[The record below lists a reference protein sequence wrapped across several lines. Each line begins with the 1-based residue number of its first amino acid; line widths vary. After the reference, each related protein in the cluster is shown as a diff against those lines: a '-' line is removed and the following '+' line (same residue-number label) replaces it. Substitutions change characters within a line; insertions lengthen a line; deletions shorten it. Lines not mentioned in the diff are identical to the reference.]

1 MGPGG
6 SDFHRGFFSFRSVSS
21 FRVSVPSEGSWRCE
35 IISCQKCAQLYSSAS
50 DSCPAC
56 GFAALEIEGRWAW
69 APELAFGGGG
79 FKAEYFND
87 LCALEAGNFWFRAR
101 NSLILWAL
109 QKYFPG
115 FASFLEIG
123 CGTGF
128 VLSGVAS
135 EFPSATLYGSEIFNE
150 GLGFAARRVK
160 RATFMQMDAR
170 RIPYADEFDVIG
182 AFDVL
187 EHIAEDETVLA
198 QLHRALK
205 PGGGL
210 LITVPQHPR
219 LWSSADQFACHVRR
233 YTASEIHSKVEQA
246 GFEIV
251 RSTSFVSLL
260 LPAMLASRRRGRD
273 SGGFD
278 PRDEFRIGRAANR
291 ALEEIM
297 RIERLLIRMGVSFP
311 VGGSRLI
318 VTRR

>member
-1 MGPGG
+1 MI
-6 SDFHRGFFSFRSVSS
+6 RCRSCS
-21 FRVSVPSEGSWRCE
+21 
-35 IISCQKCAQLYSSAS
+35 KLHSSAAT
-50 DSCPAC
+50 SCPSC
-56 GFAALEIEGRWAW
+56 GFVPPEIEGLKAW
-69 APELAFGGGG
+69 APELAFGGSG

-87 LCALEAGNFWFRAR
+87 LCALEAGSFWFRAR

-115 FASFLEIG
+115 FATFLEIG

-135 EFPSATLYGSEIFNE
+135 EFPSAALYGSEIFSE
-150 GLGFAARRVK
+150 GLGFAARRVQ
-160 RATFMQMDAR
+160 RATFLQMDAR
-170 RIPYADEFDVIG
+170 RIPYVDEFDVIG

-187 EHIAEDETVLA
+187 EHIPEDEAVLI
-198 QLHRALK
+198 QVRSALK

-219 LWSSADQFACHVRR
+219 LWSSADVYACHVRR
-233 YTASEIHSKVEQA
+233 YTASEIRCKVENA
-246 GFEIV
+246 GLEIV

-273 SGGFD
+273 RGDFD
-278 PRDEFRIGRAANR
+278 PRDEFRISRTANR
-291 ALEEIM
+291 ALEEIL
-297 RIERLLIRMGVSFP
+297 RIERWLIRTGVSFP

-318 VTRR
+318 VARRKG

>member
-1 MGPGG
+1 
-6 SDFHRGFFSFRSVSS
+6 
-21 FRVSVPSEGSWRCE
+21 
-35 IISCQKCAQLYSSAS
+35 
-50 DSCPAC
+50 
-56 GFAALEIEGRWAW
+56 
-69 APELAFGGGG
+69 
-79 FKAEYFND
+79 
-87 LCALEAGNFWFRAR
+87 
-101 NSLILWAL
+101 
-109 QKYFPG
+109 
-115 FASFLEIG
+115 
-123 CGTGF
+123 
-128 VLSGVAS
+128 
-135 EFPSATLYGSEIFNE
+135 
-150 GLGFAARRVK
+150 
-160 RATFMQMDAR
+160 MQMDAR